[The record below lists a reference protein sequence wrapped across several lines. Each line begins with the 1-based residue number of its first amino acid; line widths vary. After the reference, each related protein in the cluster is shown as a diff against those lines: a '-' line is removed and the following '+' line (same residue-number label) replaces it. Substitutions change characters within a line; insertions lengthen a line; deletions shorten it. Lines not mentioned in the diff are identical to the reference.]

1 MQVDPD
7 EWATLSRLLDEALD
21 VSTNAREHWLET
33 LPPAHATY
41 KDKLRALLRHD
52 VSNETRD
59 FRDVFPELLMRE
71 GGPSCPLL
79 TPGATVGPYVLE
91 AEIGRGGMGVVWRAR
106 RSDGGIKRPVALKL
120 PHMGHHRQGLIE
132 RFESERDILAQ
143 LSHPNIARL
152 YDAGCSAHG
161 QPYLAL
167 EYLGGVPL
175 TNYCDQHELDV
186 PQRLRLFQQV
196 LRAVQYAHGHLVIH
210 RDLKPTNVIVD
221 TDGRAMLLDFGIAGL
236 MATDCAEESGNPPL
250 APLTP
255 DYAAPEQVRGQAM
268 TTASDIYSLGVLLFE
283 LLTGRRPYDL
293 GHLRRAALEEAILK
307 AEPLPPSRVI
317 VDQKAARAR
326 GATARALSRMLRGDL
341 DTIVLKALEKRPA
354 DRYASADALLQD
366 IEQYL
371 RGEPVAAR
379 CSNSWYRTRKFVT
392 RHRFPVLIGTMAV
405 AALLI
410 TASIAVYQARAA
422 GMERDRAI
430 ALSSRSEAVAEFLD
444 LLITEAGSSGRP
456 VSVTEML
463 ARSEAL
469 ANSQFRNRPEHRAAV
484 LGMLGS
490 YYHTTGKD
498 ARAEPLLREALAIIA
513 GSPDSDLRH
522 KLTCS
527 HALSMAGL
535 GQVAEAREILN
546 RIVADP
552 DAMPLQAAQCLEDLA
567 YIAQNE
573 ADAADAFKY
582 AALALEKLR
591 EVPHPPPI
599 VEAVFLGSM
608 GYAEHLNGRNAA
620 AEQYYAR
627 SLEEFTRVGHEV
639 GPEAISVRNNW
650 AIVSDGAGNPRRALA
665 LYDETLR
672 LSSQADAA
680 AIPPPYLVSNRA
692 HALEGIGRFEEAKRG
707 YETCDQ
713 RSSTDGAPALHLY
726 CTIGLASCSLQLGDI
741 AAAEAW
747 IREAEMLL
755 RTAVAPGSPWS
766 IKVSNV
772 RARIALGKGRFAEA
786 RAHLDAALAGAKD
799 AYLAAASV
807 MIRAELNLLENRLP
821 AAQSDAQQALNFAA
835 STQGDLPHSSRTGLA
850 WLMLG
855 RVYERQGDASH
866 AYEAFLSA
874 IANLSNTVDADH
886 PMLELARA
894 LASNAGARAT
904 EARLAP
910 APGRNAVANGSM
922 RSARRRAG
930 AIVRSARRG
939 RGAQRGSPAGTGN
952 RAHEASR
959 PVPAFRRLPQPLPC
973 AGHVLR

>member
-1 MQVDPD
+1 VQVDPD
-7 EWATLSRLLDEALD
+7 EWATLSQLLDEALD
-21 VSTNAREHWLET
+21 VSSDARENWLET

-41 KDKLRALLRHD
+41 KTKLRALLRHD
-52 VSNETRD
+52 VGKETRD
-59 FRDVFPELLMRE
+59 FRDVFPELLMGE
-71 GGPSCPLL
+71 GGPEGPLL
-79 TPGATVGPYVLE
+79 TVGATVGPYVLE
-91 AEIGRGGMGVVWRAR
+91 EEIGRGGMGVVWRAR

-167 EYLGGVPL
+167 EYVGGVPL
-175 TNYCDQHELDV
+175 TNYCDRHELDV
-186 PQRLRLFQQV
+186 PRRLRLFQQV

-210 RDLKPTNVIVD
+210 RDLKPTNVIVGA
-221 TDGRAMLLDFGIAGL
+221 DGRAMLLDFGIAGL
-236 MATDCAEESGNPPL
+236 MATDCAAGTGHPPL

-255 DYAAPEQVRGQAM
+255 DYASPEQVRGQSM

-293 GHLRRAALEEAILK
+293 ADLTRAALEEAILK
-307 AEPLPPSRVI
+307 VEPLPPSQSVSGER
-317 VDQKAARAR
+317 AARAR
-326 GATARALSRMLRGDL
+326 GTTARALSRMLRGDL
-341 DTIVLKALEKRPA
+341 DTIVLKALEKKPA
-354 DRYASADALLQD
+354 ERYASADALLQD

-379 CSNSWYRTRKFVT
+379 SGSGWYRAGKFVT
-392 RHRFPVLIGTMAV
+392 RHRFPVLVGTTAL
-405 AALLI
+405 AALLL
-410 TASIAVYQARAA
+410 TASIAVYQARFAS
-422 GMERDRAI
+422 MERDRAV
-430 ALSSRSEAVAEFLD
+430 ALSLRSEAVAEFLD
-444 LLITEAGSSGRP
+444 LLITDAGGAGRR
-456 VSVTEML
+456 VSVSEML

-490 YYHTTGKD
+490 YYHTSGKD

-513 GSPDSDLRH
+513 GSPDSDLRR

-546 RIVADP
+546 RVVADP
-552 DAMPLQAAQCLEDLA
+552 EVTPLQAAQCLEDLA

-573 ADAADAFKY
+573 ANGADALKY
-582 AALALEKLR
+582 AALALTKLR
-591 EVPHPPPI
+591 EVPNPPPV

-672 LSSQADAA
+672 LSAQADSA

-692 HALEGIGRFEEAKRG
+692 HALEGIGRFEEARRG
-707 YETCDQ
+707 YAAC
-713 RSSTDGAPALHLY
+713 GAGEATERTPALHLY
-726 CTIGLASCSLQLGDI
+726 CTIGLASVSLYLGDV
-741 AAAEAW
+741 AAAEGS

-766 IKVSNV
+766 IRVSNV
-772 RARIALGKGRFAEA
+772 RARIALKKRRWVEA
-786 RAHLDAALAGAKD
+786 RAHLEAALSGAKD
-799 AYLAAASV
+799 AYLAAATV

-821 AAQSDAQQALNFAA
+821 AAQSDAQQALSFAE

-855 RVYERQGDASH
+855 QVFEKQGNAVRAH
-866 AYEAFLSA
+866 EAFLSA
-874 IANLSNTVDADH
+874 VANLSNTVDADH
-886 PMLELARA
+886 PMLVLARD
-894 LASNAGARAT
+894 LAGDEQAGHASAPGGVRSDAGARPKEPRLPARNFDFGAFAELHVQPSACAHLDALDEVEVHDLAT
-904 EARLAP
+904 VGAKE
-910 APGRNAVANGSM
+910 APGVELLFERHE
-922 RSARRRAG
+922 RA
-930 AIVRSARRG
+930 A
-939 RGAQRGSPAGTGN
+939 
-952 RAHEASR
+952 
-959 PVPAFRRLPQPLPC
+959 
-973 AGHVLR
+973 

>member
-1 MQVDPD
+1 
-7 EWATLSRLLDEALD
+7 LLDEALD
-21 VSTNAREHWLET
+21 VSTDAREHWLET

-59 FRDVFPELLMRE
+59 FRDVFPELLMGE
-71 GGPSCPLL
+71 GGPSGPLL
-79 TPGATVGPYVLE
+79 TAGSTVGPYVLE

-106 RSDGGIKRPVALKL
+106 RSDGGIKRAVALKL

-132 RFESERDILAQ
+132 RFEIERDILAQ

-152 YDAGCSAHG
+152 YDAGCSALG

-210 RDLKPTNVIVD
+210 RDLKPTNVIVGS
-221 TDGRAMLLDFGIAGL
+221 DGRAMLLDFGIAGL

-255 DYAAPEQVRGQAM
+255 DYAAPEQIRGQPM

-307 AEPLPPSRVI
+307 TEPLPPSRSVA
-317 VDQKAARAR
+317 DEKAARAR
-326 GATARALSRMLRGDL
+326 GTTARALSRMLRGDL

-366 IEQYL
+366 IEQHL
-371 RGEPVAAR
+371 SGEPVAAR
-379 CSNSWYRTRKFVT
+379 SGNSWYRTRKFVT

-405 AALLI
+405 VALLI
-410 TASIAVYQARAA
+410 AASIAVYQARAA

-498 ARAEPLLREALAIIA
+498 ARAEPLLREALAIVA
-513 GSPDSDLRH
+513 DSPDSDLRR

-527 HALSMAGL
+527 HALAMAGL

-546 RIVADP
+546 RVVADR

-573 ADAADAFKY
+573 ADAADAHKY

-591 EVPHPPPI
+591 EVRNPPPI

-672 LSSQADAA
+672 LSAQADAA
-680 AIPPPYLVSNRA
+680 AMPPPYLVSNRA

-707 YETCDQ
+707 YETCDA
-713 RSSTDGAPALHLY
+713 RSSTEGAPALHLY
-726 CTIGLASCSLQLGDI
+726 CTIGLASCSLQLGDV
-741 AAAEAW
+741 AAAEGYV
-747 IREAEMLL
+747 REAEVLL

-772 RARIALGKGRFAEA
+772 RARIALEKGRFAEA
-786 RAHLDAALAGAKD
+786 RASLDAALAGAKD
-799 AYLAAASV
+799 AYLAAATV

-821 AAQSDAQQALNFAA
+821 DAQSDAQQALNFAE

-850 WLMLG
+850 LLMLG
-855 RVYERQGDASH
+855 RVFEKQGDAFH
-866 AYEAFLSA
+866 AHEAFVSA
-874 IANLSNTVDADH
+874 ISNLEHTVDADH
-886 PMLELARA
+886 PLLELARE
-894 LASNAGARAT
+894 LASNAGARAKK
-904 EARLAP
+904 ARLPPRNLDLGAVTKLHVQPP
-910 APGRNAVANGSM
+910 ACAQLDALDEVEIHDLPPVGAKETPGIELLFERHE
-922 RSARRRAG
+922 RA
-930 AIVRSARRG
+930 A
-939 RGAQRGSPAGTGN
+939 
-952 RAHEASR
+952 
-959 PVPAFRRLPQPLPC
+959 
-973 AGHVLR
+973 